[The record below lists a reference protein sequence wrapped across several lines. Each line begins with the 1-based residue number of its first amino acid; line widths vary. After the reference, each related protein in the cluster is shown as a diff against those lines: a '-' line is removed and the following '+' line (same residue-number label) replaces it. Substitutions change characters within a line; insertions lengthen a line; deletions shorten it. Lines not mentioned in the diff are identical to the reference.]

1 MGIALYKLGLFVILR
16 KIVDML
22 SRRVQDMIPIIRK
35 YFSAQPIKKAWLFG
49 SCSRGEEHSDSD
61 VDILVEYDSGT
72 RISLMY
78 ISRLT
83 VGLSRLLDRRVDLIE
98 DDCLLPFARSSAD
111 KDKILIYER
120 KN

>member
-1 MGIALYKLGLFVILR
+1 MYKLGLFVILR